1 MIRLTVANQ
10 RGGVAKTTTA
20 VTLARCFADRGLK
33 TLLIDTDPQG
43 SISSILRVKPQL
55 FLFDFLISEFALREC
70 VVPAHERVDVLCSS
84 RKTQQAEDII
94 STQQSRDVMF
104 ERALAD
110 SGADADYDAVILD
123 VAPSF
128 SWFQTCAMIYAR
140 HVLTPVAMEPLSVQG
155 AVASISAAME
165 LNQLFKRPEP
175 IRVIGLLPVM
185 VNQRLAMTEPIL
197 ESLRRLSHQREV
209 PLLPSIRTDT
219 SVVKAAKDRVFLA
232 DYDLKAKALEDYRA
246 VADMLLDNFQAASQ
260 LARANAS

>member
-1 MIRLTVANQ
+1 MIRVVCAQQ

-43 SISSILRVKPQL
+43 SVSSILRVKPQF
-55 FLFDFLISEFALREC
+55 FLYDFLIAEYALKEC
-70 VVPAHERVDVLCSS
+70 VVSAHERVDVLCSS

-94 STQQSRDVMF
+94 ATQQTRDVMF

-110 SGADADYDAVILD
+110 SGADAEYQAVIID

-128 SWFQTCAMIYAR
+128 SWFQTCGMIYAR
-140 HVLTPVAMEPLSVQG
+140 HVLTPVAMEALSVQG

-175 IRVIGLLPVM
+175 IRVIGLLPVI
-185 VNQRLAMTEPIL
+185 VNNRLAMTEPIM
-197 ESLRRLSHQREV
+197 ESLRRLSQQRDV
-209 PLLPSIRTDT
+209 PLLPAIRTDT
-219 SVVKAAKDRVFLA
+219 AVVKAAKDRVFLA
-232 DYDLKAKALEDYRA
+232 DYDTKSKALEDYQS
-246 VADMLLDNFQAASQ
+246 VADLLITRFQESGE
-260 LARANAS
+260 LARASA